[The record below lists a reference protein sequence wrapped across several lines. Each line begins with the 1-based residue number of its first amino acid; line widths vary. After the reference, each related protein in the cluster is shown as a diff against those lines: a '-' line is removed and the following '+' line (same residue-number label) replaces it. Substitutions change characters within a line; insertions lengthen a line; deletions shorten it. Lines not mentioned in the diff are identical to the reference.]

1 MKGVSFL
8 AEKRMNMT
16 FKLKQLSVT
25 EKSDLKRINKN
36 FVQYLKPDTVI
47 DAVV

>member
-1 MKGVSFL
+1 MKGLRFL

-25 EKSDLKRINKN
+25 EKLDLKRFKK
-36 FVQYLKPDTVI
+36 FVQDLNPDTLI
-47 DAVV
+47 DVVA